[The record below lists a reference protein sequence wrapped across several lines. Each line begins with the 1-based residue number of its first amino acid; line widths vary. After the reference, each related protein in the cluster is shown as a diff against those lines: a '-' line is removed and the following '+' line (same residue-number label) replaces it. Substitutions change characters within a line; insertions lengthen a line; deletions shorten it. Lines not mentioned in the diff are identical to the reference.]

1 MLDLIIKNGYVVDG
15 TGNPRFRADVGIADG
30 KIALV
35 GDLADEKSTKVI
47 DAKGL
52 IVCPGFIDMHSHS
65 DIALLINPQAE
76 GKIRQGITT
85 ELIGN
90 CGSSAAPLDEATKE
104 EIKKTMPML
113 EEAKLELDW
122 STMGEYLQR
131 IKSKGVAVNVAPLV
145 GNGNIRTFVIGHKNR
160 APTENEFEKM
170 KKTLAQAM
178 RDGAFGLS
186 SGLIYA
192 PSCYSDTNE
201 LVELCK
207 VVAQFGGIYTSHIRG
222 EGDRLLD
229 AVKEAINIGERANVP
244 VEISHHKA
252 VGKANWGKVKQTLK
266 MIENARKKGMDVS
279 CDVYPYTAG
288 SFGLDAMLPP
298 YAQEGGVDMLIK
310 RLKNPETRKKL
321 KADMKKG
328 VEGWESQLK
337 EAGWDATVIADCEGH
352 PEYEGKKISEIA
364 EETGKNVLDFVFD
377 LLIEETASVS
387 VIRFM
392 MREEDVRTVLKHP
405 VSAVGTDASVRAPYG
420 VLGKGKPHPRSYG
433 TFPRVLGKYVRE
445 EGLLT
450 FEEAVRKM
458 AWLPA
463 QKLKLK
469 DRGLIRE
476 GMWADVAV
484 FNPNTVVDRATFT
497 EPHQY
502 PEGIDY
508 VLVNGKVVIDHGKH
522 SEILPGKVLRLS
534 P

>member
-1 MLDLIIKNGYVVDG
+1 MLDLIIRNGCVVDG
-15 TGNPRFRADVGIADG
+15 TGNPRFKADVGVADG
-30 KIALV
+30 KIVAV
-35 GDLADEKSTKVI
+35 GDLVAEKSAKTI

-52 IVCPGFIDMHSHS
+52 MVCPGFIDMHSHS
-65 DIALLINPQAE
+65 DIPLLINPKAE

-90 CGSSAAPLDEATKE
+90 CGSSAAPLDEVTKE
-104 EIKKTMPML
+104 EIKKTTPML
-113 EEAKLELDW
+113 EEAKLKLDW
-122 STMGEYLQR
+122 TTMGEYISRLE
-131 IKSKGVAVNVAPLV
+131 SKGVAVNVAPLV
-145 GNGNIRTFVIGHKNR
+145 GNANIRMFVIGHENR
-160 APTENEFEKM
+160 PPTKDELEEM

-178 RDGAFGLS
+178 KDGAFGLS

-207 VVAQFGGIYTSHIRG
+207 VVAKFGGIYTSHIRG

-229 AVKEAINIGERANVP
+229 SVKEAIEIGERANVP

-321 KADMKKG
+321 EVDMKKG
-328 VEGWESQLK
+328 VAGWESQLK
-337 EAGWDATVIADCEGH
+337 EAGWDATVIADCKGH

-364 EETGKNVLDFVFD
+364 KEKGKDVLDFVFH
-377 LLIEETASVS
+377 LLIEEMASVS
-387 VIRFM
+387 VIRYM
-392 MREEDVRTVLKHP
+392 MREEDVCTVLKHP
-405 VSAVGTDASVRAPYG
+405 VSAIGTDASVRAPYG

-458 AWLPA
+458 TLLPT

-476 GMWADVAV
+476 KMWADIVV
-484 FNPNTVVDRATFT
+484 FNPKTVVDKATYT

-502 PEGIDY
+502 PEGIEY
-508 VLVNGKVVIDHGKH
+508 VLVNGKVVIERGRH
-522 SEILPGKVLRLS
+522 SGGLPGKVLRLS
-534 P
+534 

>member
-1 MLDLIIKNGYVVDG
+1 MFDLIIRNGCIVDG
-15 TGNPRFRADVGIADG
+15 TGNSRFKADVGIKDG
-30 KIALV
+30 KVVAVENLV
-35 GDLADEKSTKVI
+35 GQKSVEAI
-47 DAKGL
+47 EAKGL
-52 IVCPGFIDMHSHS
+52 MVCPGFIDMHSHS
-65 DIALLINPQAE
+65 DITLLIDSKAE

-85 ELIGN
+85 EVIGN
-90 CGSSAAPLDEATKE
+90 CGSSAAPLDETAKE
-104 EIKKTMPML
+104 EIKKTTPML

-122 STMGEYLQR
+122 STMGEYMSRLE
-131 IKSKGVAVNVAPLV
+131 SKGIAVNVAPLV
-145 GNGNIRTFVIGHKNR
+145 GNANVRTLVIKNENR
-160 APTENEFEKM
+160 LPTEGELEEM
-170 KKTLAQAM
+170 KDVLAQAM

-229 AVKEAINIGERANVP
+229 SVKEAIEIGERANVH

-266 MIENARKKGMDVS
+266 IIETARKKGVDVS

-298 YAQEGGVDMLIK
+298 YAQEGGVDMLVE

-328 VEGWESQLK
+328 VAGWESQLK

-352 PEYEGKKISEIA
+352 PEYASKKTSEIA
-364 EETGKNVLDFVFD
+364 EEKGKDVLDFVFD

-392 MREEDVRTVLKHP
+392 MCEEDVRTVLKHP
-405 VSAVGTDASVRAPYG
+405 VSVIGTDASVRAPYG
-420 VLGKGKPHPRSYG
+420 VLSKGKPHPRSYG

-445 EGLLT
+445 ERLLT

-458 AWLPA
+458 TLLPA

-469 DRGLIRE
+469 DRGLISE
-476 GMWADVAV
+476 GIWADIVV
-484 FNPNTVVDRATFT
+484 FNPETVVDKATYT

-502 PEGIDY
+502 PEGIEY
-508 VLVNGKVVIDHGKH
+508 VLVNGKVVIERGKH
-522 SEILPGKVLRLS
+522 SGALSGKVLRLS
-534 P
+534 